1 MKSDVLEDSVMVRQQ
16 STGIKGYIHST
27 QIHLLEKELTV
38 VIVIV
43 SVIVVAVLCL
53 VSVWREKAEGCCLAV
68 GVLNTSFL
76 ALLQGEVLFV
86 VVGLPLVFIVSQ
98 LLKSDITWNRG
109 EFINFSEKIR
119 SGREHQGVP
128 SLWSTSVFV
137 SAGPCPGPPWPQVTI
152 IAKQ

>member
-1 MKSDVLEDSVMVRQQ
+1 MVRQQ
-16 STGIKGYIHST
+16 STGIKGDIHST

-98 LLKSDITWNRG
+98 LLKSDITWSRG
-109 EFINFSEKIR
+109 KMMNYLQIEYR
-119 SGREHQGVP
+119 P
-128 SLWSTSVFV
+128 SDGALRQYGSTSA
-137 SAGPCPGPPWPQVTI
+137 AGITL
-152 IAKQ
+152 AA

>member
-16 STGIKGYIHST
+16 STGIKGDIHST

-109 EFINFSEKIR
+109 EFINSDATPLKR
-119 SGREHQGVP
+119 
-128 SLWSTSVFV
+128 
-137 SAGPCPGPPWPQVTI
+137 
-152 IAKQ
+152 

>member
-1 MKSDVLEDSVMVRQQ
+1 MVRQQ
-16 STGIKGYIHST
+16 STGIKGDIHST

-109 EFINFSEKIR
+109 EFINSDAT
-119 SGREHQGVP
+119 
-128 SLWSTSVFV
+128 SL
-137 SAGPCPGPPWPQVTI
+137 
-152 IAKQ
+152 KR